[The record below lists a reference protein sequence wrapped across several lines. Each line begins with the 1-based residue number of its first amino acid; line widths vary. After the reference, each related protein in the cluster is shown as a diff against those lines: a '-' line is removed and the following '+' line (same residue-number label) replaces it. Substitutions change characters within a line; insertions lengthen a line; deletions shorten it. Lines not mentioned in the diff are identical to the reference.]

1 MYVDTQPRHHDA
13 PYIRLFQWFGLS
25 LFFHVAL
32 VTFVGGTLQI
42 HPHRPLVVDL
52 QHILPATAD
61 PLTNS
66 VIPLEKSPETVVDN
80 PLPQALNPTKVSE
93 RPHELPKQAVDL
105 PVPFDRYLSVDEV
118 DIRAEPAN
126 DVRLTYPVAAYVRRI
141 PGVVQLNLFI
151 NEEGKLDRIDLIDA
165 TPKGIF
171 EKDAIDTVSKLHF
184 YPATRYG
191 RPVKSQK
198 TIEVVFDPN
207 PMLDRAK
214 PTPATPTPSAA
225 EK

>member
-1 MYVDTQPRHHDA
+1 MHVETLSAHHDT
-13 PYIRLFQWFGLS
+13 PYIRLFQCVGLS

-32 VTFVGGTLQI
+32 VTFVGGNPQI
-42 HPHRPLVVDL
+42 LAHRPLVVEL
-52 QHILPATAD
+52 QHIPPAAEA
-61 PLTNS
+61 PLTNPA
-66 VIPLEKSPETVVDN
+66 VPPDTTPETVVEN
-80 PLPQALNPTKVSE
+80 PLPQTPNPVTQIE
-93 RPHELPKQAVDL
+93 RPREAPKPAADL
-105 PVPFDRYLSVDEV
+105 PVPFDSYLNMNEV
-118 DIRAEPAN
+118 DVRAEPAN
-126 DVRLTYPVAAYVRRI
+126 DVPLPYPVVAYMRRI
-141 PGVVQLNLFI
+141 PGVVRLNLFI

-214 PTPATPTPSAA
+214 PAPAKPTPSAA